1 MDFKVS
7 RKETRIQPDGPV
19 EVLADN
25 ICDLYPVFGDD
36 PRYDGQDIYI
46 GQEKVTG
53 EDRKNVIMDVET
65 LDDDREELLDRAMF
79 ALLKQRGQDPVEP
92 GDGVQWAEA
101 VMGEVPPP
109 AVIQQAHTSVSEE
122 GPGVRAV
129 PSTVK
134 NGGKENLI
142 FKITLTNAV

>member
-1 MDFKVS
+1 
-7 RKETRIQPDGPV
+7 
-19 EVLADN
+19 
-25 ICDLYPVFGDD
+25 
-36 PRYDGQDIYI
+36 
-46 GQEKVTG
+46 
-53 EDRKNVIMDVET
+53 MDVEM
-65 LDDDREELLDRAMF
+65 LDNSRKELLDRAMF

-101 VMGEVPPP
+101 VIGEALPP
-109 AVIQQAHTSVSEE
+109 VIIQQVHASISEE

-142 FKITLTNAV
+142 FKITLTNTV